1 MSPSKSMSWKNTL
14 HEVIFEADTR
24 AGKLFD
30 IVLLILILGSVATV
44 MLESVNSMRIEHG
57 QTLNMVE
64 WGLTILFS
72 IEYITRI
79 IAIKKPLKYIFS
91 FYGLIDLLSILP
103 TYLGL
108 FITGASSMAAIR
120 SIRLLR
126 VFRILKLARYL
137 KEAKAFKSI
146 LIAMRPKIIVFLVA
160 IFSIVTIMGTIIYMI
175 EDPKD
180 GFTSIPR
187 CVYWAIVTLTTVG
200 YGDIAPQTVLGQVF
214 ASLIMVMGYS
224 IIVIPTVFVVTTGIL
239 SSRET
244 MLNTQSCPSCSKE
257 GHDNNAE
264 FCKYCGNSL
273 GNS

>member
-57 QTLNMVE
+57 QTLNIIE
-64 WGLTILFS
+64 WVLTILFS

-79 IAIKKPLKYIFS
+79 ISIKKPFKYIFS

-137 KEAKAFKSI
+137 KEAAAFKSI

-160 IFSIVTIMGTIIYMI
+160 IFSIVTIMGTVIYMI

-187 CVYWAIVTLTTVG
+187 CVYWAVVTLTTVG

-224 IIVIPTVFVVTTGIL
+224 IIVIPTVFVVTSSML
-239 SSRET
+239 STRET
-244 MLNTQSCPSCSKE
+244 TLNTQSCPSCSQE

-264 FCKYCGNSL
+264 FCKYCGDSL

>member
-1 MSPSKSMSWKNTL
+1 MSWKNTL

-44 MLESVNSMRIEHG
+44 MLESVNPIRIEHG
-57 QTLNMVE
+57 QILNIIE
-64 WGLTILFS
+64 WVLTILFS

-79 IAIKKPLKYIFS
+79 ISIKKPFKYIFS

-137 KEAKAFKSI
+137 KEAAAFKSI

-160 IFSIVTIMGTIIYMI
+160 IFSIVTIMGTVIYMI

-187 CVYWAIVTLTTVG
+187 CVYWAVVTLTTVG

-224 IIVIPTVFVVTTGIL
+224 IIVIPTVFVVTSSML

-244 MLNTQSCPSCSKE
+244 TLNTKSCPSCSQE

-264 FCKYCGNSL
+264 FCKYCGDSL

>member
-1 MSPSKSMSWKNTL
+1 MKPAKPISWKTKL

-30 IVLLILILGSVATV
+30 VVLLILILGSVAIV
-44 MLESVNSMRIEHG
+44 MMESVDSIKEEHG
-57 QTLNMVE
+57 QILNLIE
-64 WGLTILFS
+64 WVLTILFS
-72 IEYITRI
+72 IEYGIRI

-103 TYLGL
+103 TYIGL
-108 FITGASSMAAIR
+108 FITGTSSMAAIR

-137 KEAKAFKSI
+137 KEAAAFKSI

-175 EDPKD
+175 EDYDD

-187 CVYWAIVTLTTVG
+187 CIYWAVVTLTTVG
-200 YGDIAPQTVLGQVF
+200 YGDIAPQTILGQVF

-224 IIVIPTVFVVTTGIL
+224 IIVVPTVFVVTSSML
-239 SSRET
+239 SSQENK
-244 MLNTQSCPSCSKE
+244 LNTQSCPSCSKE
-257 GHDNNAE
+257 GHDNDAE
-264 FCKYCGNSL
+264 FCKFCGDNL
-273 GNS
+273 G

>member
-1 MSPSKSMSWKNTL
+1 MESSQSSSWKNKL
-14 HEVIFEADTR
+14 HEIIFEADTR

-44 MLESVNSMRIEHG
+44 MLESVMSIRLEYGPLLNIIEW
-57 QTLNMVE
+57 V
-64 WGLTILFS
+64 LTALFS

-79 IAIKKPLKYIFS
+79 ISIKKPLKYIFS
-91 FYGLIDLLSILP
+91 FYGLVDLLSILP
-103 TYLGL
+103 TYLGI

-137 KEAKAFKSI
+137 KEAAAFKSI

-160 IFSIVTIMGTIIYMI
+160 IFSIVTIMGTIIYLV

-187 CVYWAIVTLTTVG
+187 CIYWAIVTLTTVG
-200 YGDIAPQTVLGQVF
+200 YGDIAPQTILGQVF
-214 ASLIMVMGYS
+214 ASLIMIMGYS
-224 IIVIPTVFVVTTGIL
+224 IIVVPTVFVVTSSML
-239 SSRET
+239 SSHENN
-244 MLNTQSCPSCSKE
+244 LNTQACPSCSKE
-257 GHDNNAE
+257 GHDNDAE
-264 FCKYCGNSL
+264 FCKFCGDSL
-273 GNS
+273 G